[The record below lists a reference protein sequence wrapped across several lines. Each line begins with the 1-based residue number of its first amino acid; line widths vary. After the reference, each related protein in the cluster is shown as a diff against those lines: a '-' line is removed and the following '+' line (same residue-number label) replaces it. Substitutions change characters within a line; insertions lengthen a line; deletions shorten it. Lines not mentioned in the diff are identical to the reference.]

1 VPTIT
6 ITGLTPGL
14 AQAYYVVAT
23 AASGSS
29 GYGPGILATTLS
41 PQPPT
46 NLRVTALTSTSITLA
61 WDPPPG
67 PVPIASYEVWG
78 WINNGVTSAIYGTG
92 ITNTTLT
99 ITGLVPGSVHEWGV
113 RAHDAS
119 GYPSGFDY
127 GPTVVNPVPTPASLS
142 CVASSASGGFQ
153 LIVQAGAVQTMLIQA
168 TTTPVDPNSWV
179 QIGSLLPTANPFTFT
194 DTNAAQYPMRFYRVV
209 AP

>member
-1 VPTIT
+1 M
-6 ITGLTPGL
+6 
-14 AQAYYVVAT
+14 
-23 AASGSS
+23 
-29 GYGPGILATTLS
+29 
-41 PQPPT
+41 
-46 NLRVTALTSTSITLA
+46 TALTSTSITLA
-61 WDPPPG
+61 WDPHLG

-99 ITGLVPGSVHEWGV
+99 ITGLVPGSMHEWGV

-127 GPTVVNPVPTPASLS
+127 GPTVVNPMATPALLS
-142 CVASSASGGFQ
+142 CVPSSASGGFQ
-153 LIVQAGAVQTMLIQA
+153 LIVQAGAVQTMLVQA
-168 TTTPVDPNSWV
+168 TTTPADSNSWV
-179 QIGSLLPTANPFTFT
+179 QIGSLLPSANTFTFTFTFT